1 MGNPKKINVKGVG
14 RLPAFSHATVAGDLI
29 FVSGILG
36 TLPNT
41 FDLPEG
47 GTAPQTRQ
55 TMENIKSVLAAAGA
69 TMEDIVKV
77 NVYLTDMTTFGDMN
91 DAYVEFFPGD
101 PPSRITVGCSALALG
116 AAVEIDCIALNPGRK

>member
-1 MGNPKKINVKGVG
+1 MEKPKKINVKGVG

-36 TLPNT
+36 TMPNT

-55 TMENIKSVLAAAGA
+55 TMQNIKSVLAAAGA

-77 NVYLTDMTTFGDMN
+77 NVYLTDMTTFSDMN
-91 DAYVEFFPGD
+91 DAYMEFFRSD

-116 AAVEIDCIALNPGRK
+116 AAVEIDCIALNPDRK